1 MNELSDIYDENI
13 KNANKE
19 DADDDTNINNSDE
32 ELTPSSIVKKLLSLP
47 SSSECVEDKEREED
61 RLFEAFLLSK
71 FGSIQSY
78 AAKSLPPKIKI
89 GCVKFSI
96 RNWTY

>member
-1 MNELSDIYDENI
+1 MRIFLNDQRGSLRACCSKGKIG
-13 KNANKE
+13 
-19 DADDDTNINNSDE
+19 
-32 ELTPSSIVKKLLSLP
+32 IVKKLLSLP

-78 AAKSLPPKIKI
+78 AAKSLRPKIKI